1 MSEISEEQDHQ
12 QCDPVLHVDQTGD
25 SAGGVFNLTLMNST
39 FSRLVPCSEE
49 LIRWRGCFV
58 PPETTKTHLKKRTKI
73 SRLQM
78 ETMNRYTTQKNSFKL

>member
-12 QCDPVLHVDQTGD
+12 QCDPVLHVDQTGE

-58 PPETTKTHLKKRTKI
+58 PPETTKTHLKKKNKNITTTNGDYEQVHNTK
-73 SRLQM
+73 
-78 ETMNRYTTQKNSFKL
+78 EFV